1 MKRVKEEKEKM
12 VNEEGDWMMKKKGG
26 EDGEGG
32 GNEGERRRR
41 EKRAQEVGEWRMTE
55 IRLKVR
61 PKIITRTRPESGWFS
76 RAIAQDVA
84 NKQAVRSERA

>member
-1 MKRVKEEKEKM
+1 MKRVKEEKDKM
-12 VNEEGDWMMKKKGG
+12 VNEWMMKKGG

-55 IRLKVR
+55 IRLKV
-61 PKIITRTRPESGWFS
+61 
-76 RAIAQDVA
+76 
-84 NKQAVRSERA
+84 